1 MSDPNHQPDD
11 PLDALIQNAVRES
24 TVQSDASETTSLQ
37 VERLTRYWRSLNEA
51 EQTITNRRFLPWF
64 AAAVLLISGAG
75 LATYA
80 WLSPSDPLQ
89 PVEVAE
95 ENPTAQDEQVADEQ
109 PQTAETR
116 RVPEPQE
123 VPPLLPERVVAASES
138 LPQDFPRS
146 ISRQPTELERLMFVA
161 RTRTRVP
168 RVEKTLSETIDDA
181 LERLV
186 KRPEFDPRQ
195 FRSLSQFAAKSVE
208 QELLARLP
216 LGTVEEQNALL
227 RMLAVH
233 GSDGSVDALIR
244 LTDKK
249 SVRAEALATLEA
261 IAGIK
266 SWPSLTERITNP
278 EARKAISERL
288 IAALDDENP
297 RIRTAATEAIGKSFD
312 CTVTAGLI
320 ERVVRQPSQNEETW
334 FALFACRC
342 PQADA
347 FLWSASQNPKLLGQF
362 NHARLQ
368 WELQ

>member
-1 MSDPNHQPDD
+1 MSDPNHQHID
-11 PLDALIQNAVRES
+11 PLDVLIQKSLREES
-24 TVQSDASETTSLQ
+24 VPSDASETTSLQ

-64 AAAVLLISGAG
+64 AAAVLLIATGG
-75 LATYA
+75 LFTSS
-80 WLSPSDPLQ
+80 WLTPSNPAQ

-95 ENPTAQDEQVADEQ
+95 KTLVQEQQVVEAQ
-109 PQTAETR
+109 PQPTEKQAVTETPQR
-116 RVPEPQE
+116 PSPPPES
-123 VPPLLPERVVAASES
+123 VIAVKTVAPDS
-138 LPQDFPRS
+138 PRS

-168 RVEKTLSETIDDA
+168 RVEITLSETIDDA

-195 FRSLSQFAAKSVE
+195 FRSLSQFAAKGVE

-297 RIRTAATEAIGKSFD
+297 QIRTAATAAIGKSFD

-320 ERVVRQPSQNEETW
+320 ERVMRQPSQNEEAW

-362 NHARLQ
+362 NHALIQ